1 MDVPSVNFVVDPSH
15 SPPIDSSHL
24 GTVPLSIPPLQVNM
38 QKLVGVVFSRLTA
51 IEHAVKTRLDR
62 MEARLDTLEKALA
75 ADQRST

>member
-1 MDVPSVNFVVDPSH
+1 MDLPSVNSVVDPSH
-15 SPPIDSSHL
+15 EPKR
-24 GTVPLSIPPLQVNM
+24 GTVLSEVSISAPSLQIDM